1 MGRRC
6 LILGMLLLAV
16 SPLWAQQPNTPK
28 PPDTSRFGDPNQIAR
43 IFQDYLYGVVKSID
57 KNGVVLD
64 KTPYGLPKTVKFDKK
79 TKFIMNSKPAKLDQF
94 KVGEGVFVQVRT
106 NKKTGD
112 LTAKKLVSGTDV
124 TTRQ

>member
-1 MGRRC
+1 MRRRC
-6 LILGMLLLAV
+6 LVLGILFV
-16 SPLWAQQPNTPK
+16 SVSALRAQQPNTPK
-28 PPDTSRFGDPNQIAR
+28 PPDTSRFGDPTRIDR

-64 KTPYGLPKTVKFDKK
+64 KTPYGLPKSVKFDKK

-94 KVGEGVFVQVRT
+94 KVGEGVFVQVKT

-112 LTAKKLVSGTDV
+112 MIAKKLVSGTDV
-124 TTRQ
+124 TTR